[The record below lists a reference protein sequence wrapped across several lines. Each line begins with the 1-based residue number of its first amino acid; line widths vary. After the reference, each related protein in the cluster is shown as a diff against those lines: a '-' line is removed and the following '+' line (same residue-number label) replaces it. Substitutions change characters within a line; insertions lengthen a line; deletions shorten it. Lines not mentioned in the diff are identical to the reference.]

1 MWSKLTLPDFA
12 LRTDE
17 REVAAVAHGVGIG
30 RQRDVFTCTH
40 RHNVD
45 VGYVYFKSRRAIYV
59 L

>member
-45 VGYVYFKSRRAIYV
+45 VGYV
-59 L
+59 